1 MRLQIANKD
10 SSSVEYLLMWIMYLQ
25 KSTCI
30 HVFSFSSILSFFY
43 LFLGC
48 SDMDTPRHLSPQ
60 PIFEQNQEEKETG
73 APGWQTDPGPGGDGD
88 AALGAAPRQLRVHH
102 RAVPARAAHAPRG
115 RALPRGRGLGE
126 AVSLPGAG
134 RGAGEG
140 AALPPHPHPRPRP
153 LQIAGGTCQQCR
165 PVHAMI
171 LGNIYVHTR
180 KKCSKCNAIV
190 QKIFYFYFILFLL
203 YIIKIYGTNN
213 GFVKLKFVA
222 IKTGWVYLDSIPG

>member
-25 KSTCI
+25 KSTSI
-30 HVFSFSSILSFFY
+30 HVFSSSILSFFY

-115 RALPRGRGLGE
+115 RALPRRRGLGE
-126 AVSLPGAG
+126 AVPLPGAG

-153 LQIAGGTCQQCR
+153 LQIAGRTCQQCR
-165 PVHAMI
+165 APCMQWFSGIFMYIRGKNAQNAMP
-171 LGNIYVHTR
+171 LCR
-180 KKCSKCNAIV
+180 KYFISTS
-190 QKIFYFYFILFLL
+190 FYFYFILSKYMERITDLW
-203 YIIKIYGTNN
+203 N
-213 GFVKLKFVA
+213 
-222 IKTGWVYLDSIPG
+222 